1 MPNAK
6 GGKKFKRGKKN
17 TSFEKKLIYKD
28 PKEDQEYGKVIRA
41 MGNGRFEI
49 QCFDG
54 KTRMGIIAGNM
65 RKRVWVNKD
74 DIILF
79 SKWEFTTD
87 DDKCSII
94 HKYAEDEVSKLINKK
109 EIPSNFKV
117 SLEDDFNDENDNYF
131 DYSQISSS
139 ESDNEDDEEEEKKT
153 KEKVKDKVNDDGA
166 EQEGIEE
173 DSFIET
179 DDWIQKS
186 SNKTKPLPY
195 RHAEGMN
202 VIDIDDI

>member
-17 TSFEKKLIYKD
+17 TSFDKKLIYKD

-49 QCFDG
+49 LCFDG
-54 KTRMGIIAGNM
+54 KNRMGIVAGNM
-65 RKRVWVNKD
+65 RKRVWINKD

-94 HKYAEDEVSKLINKK
+94 HKYDIDESRKLQSEGEFPDSIRLDEEN
-109 EIPSNFKV
+109 EFGDSDNFH
-117 SLEDDFNDENDNYF
+117 F
-131 DYSQISSS
+131 DYSSTDSSS
-139 ESDNEDDEEEEKKT
+139 GSDDDEEKDD
-153 KEKVKDKVNDDGA
+153 KEKWWSKDDKK
-166 EQEGIEE
+166 EE
-173 DSFIET
+173 D
-179 DDWIQKS
+179 
-186 SNKTKPLPY
+186 N
-195 RHAEGMN
+195 
-202 VIDIDDI
+202 IDIWESEKIDLDDI

>member
-6 GGKKFKRGKKN
+6 GGKKFKKGKKQ
-17 TSFEKKLIYKD
+17 SFNDKKLIYKD

-49 QCFDG
+49 ECFDG
-54 KTRMGIIAGNM
+54 KIRMGIIAGNM

-94 HKYAEDEVSKLINKK
+94 HKYDEDEVKKLERENQFPANIRLDK
-109 EIPSNFKV
+109 ENEFLDYGDDGITFDYDIPSD
-117 SLEDDFNDENDNYF
+117 EDNIIKEE
-131 DYSQISSS
+131 SSSSS
-139 ESDNEDDEEEEKKT
+139 EEDE
-153 KEKVKDKVNDDGA
+153 
-166 EQEGIEE
+166 
-173 DSFIET
+173 
-179 DDWIQKS
+179 
-186 SNKTKPLPY
+186 
-195 RHAEGMN
+195 
-202 VIDIDDI
+202 VIDVDDI

>member
-28 PKEDQEYGKVIRA
+28 PKEDQEYGKVVRA

-54 KTRMGIIAGNM
+54 KTRMGIVAGNM

-87 DDKCSII
+87 DDKCSIV
-94 HKYAEDEVSKLINKK
+94 HKY
-109 EIPSNFKV
+109 
-117 SLEDDFNDENDNYF
+117 
-131 DYSQISSS
+131 
-139 ESDNEDDEEEEKKT
+139 
-153 KEKVKDKVNDDGA
+153 
-166 EQEGIEE
+166 
-173 DSFIET
+173 
-179 DDWIQKS
+179 
-186 SNKTKPLPY
+186 
-195 RHAEGMN
+195 
-202 VIDIDDI
+202 DIDESIPAGKNIFLQSNHRICGDPVITICFSVLVLTWCNIVCGSIRIWLVPSCIR

>member
-28 PKEDQEYGKVIRA
+28 PKEDQEYGKVVRE

-87 DDKCSII
+87 DDKCSIV
-94 HKYAEDEVSKLINKK
+94 HKYDIDESRKLQKEGEFPDIINLD
-109 EIPSNFKV
+109 EENEFLDDDNFQ
-117 SLEDDFNDENDNYF
+117 F
-131 DYSQISSS
+131 DYGDADGSSS
-139 ESDNEDDEEEEKKT
+139 DEENDDEEKRENNKWWSKSDN
-153 KEKVKDKVNDDGA
+153 KDKNVEDVWGKQDDKA
-166 EQEGIEE
+166 MPHRHHEG
-173 DSFIET
+173 SFNT
-179 DDWIQKS
+179 
-186 SNKTKPLPY
+186 T
-195 RHAEGMN
+195 

>member
-54 KTRMGIIAGNM
+54 KTRMGIVAGNM

-87 DDKCSII
+87 DDKCSIV
-94 HKYAEDEVSKLINKK
+94 HKYDIDESRKLQKGGEFPDTINLD
-109 EIPSNFKV
+109 E
-117 SLEDDFNDENDNYF
+117 ENDFGDGDNFQF
-131 DYSQISSS
+131 DCDV
-139 ESDNEDDEEEEKKT
+139 SDNSSEEEEDS
-153 KEKVKDKVNDDGA
+153 EEIINSSENIKDKSMPHDA
-166 EQEGIEE
+166 TE
-173 DSFIET
+173 
-179 DDWIQKS
+179 
-186 SNKTKPLPY
+186 
-195 RHAEGMN
+195 
-202 VIDIDDI
+202 IDIDDI

>member
-6 GGKKFKRGKKN
+6 GGKKFKKGKKQ
-17 TSFEKKLIYKD
+17 TFHQKALIYKD

-41 MGNGRFEI
+41 MGNGRFEV

-54 KTRMGIIAGNM
+54 KVRMGIIAGNM

-79 SKWEFTTD
+79 SKWEFTTE

-94 HKYAEDEVSKLINKK
+94 HKYDIDEARRLQKEGEFPDTINLDEENDFNTDDNFEFNYDSGSDDSGDSDKEKEDVSPWWASQEGDKTDKSIDNIWDQKK
-109 EIPSNFKV
+109 ETV
-117 SLEDDFNDENDNYF
+117 V
-131 DYSQISSS
+131 
-139 ESDNEDDEEEEKKT
+139 T
-153 KEKVKDKVNDDGA
+153 RHH
-166 EQEGIEE
+166 EGV
-173 DSFIET
+173 T
-179 DDWIQKS
+179 
-186 SNKTKPLPY
+186 
-195 RHAEGMN
+195 

>member
-6 GGKKFKRGKKN
+6 GGKKFKKGKKK
-17 TSFEKKLIYKD
+17 TFHEKSLIYKD
-28 PKEDQEYGKVIRA
+28 SKEDQEYGKIIRA

-94 HKYAEDEVSKLINKK
+94 HKYDIDEARRLQKEGEFPDTINLD
-109 EIPSNFKV
+109 EENEFNIDDSNF
-117 SLEDDFNDENDNYF
+117 EFNYDSGSD
-131 DYSQISSS
+131 S
-139 ESDNEDDEEEEKKT
+139 ESDEEKEESLQISITTKT
-153 KEKVKDKVNDDGA
+153 E
-166 EQEGIEE
+166 
-173 DSFIET
+173 
-179 DDWIQKS
+179 
-186 SNKTKPLPY
+186 Y
-195 RHAEGMN
+195 RGE
-202 VIDIDDI
+202 

>member
-54 KTRMGIIAGNM
+54 KTRMGIVAGNM

-87 DDKCSII
+87 DDKCSIV
-94 HKYAEDEVSKLINKK
+94 HKYDIDESRKLQKEGEFPDTIN
-109 EIPSNFKV
+109 
-117 SLEDDFNDENDNYF
+117 L
-131 DYSQISSS
+131 
-139 ESDNEDDEEEEKKT
+139 DEENEF
-153 KEKVKDKVNDDGA
+153 VNDDNFQFDYGA
-166 EQEGIEE
+166 GDSDSDEEKGDEEKEE
-173 DSFIET
+173 DNKWWT
-179 DDWIQKS
+179 KS
-186 SNKTKPLPY
+186 DNKSNKDVEDVWGKQDDKAMPH
-195 RHAEGMN
+195 RHHEGVT

>member
-6 GGKKFKRGKKN
+6 GGKKFKKGKKQ
-17 TSFEKKLIYKD
+17 TFHQKALIYKD
-28 PKEDQEYGKVIRA
+28 PKEDQEYGKIVRA

-87 DDKCSII
+87 DDKCSIV
-94 HKYAEDEVSKLINKK
+94 HKYDIDEARKLQKEGEFPDTINLDEENDFQEGDNFEFNYDSGSDDSDNSDESKEEEEEVSPWWGSQEDDKTDKSIDNIWDQKKETLVTRHHEGLNNKK
-109 EIPSNFKV
+109 E
-117 SLEDDFNDENDNYF
+117 
-131 DYSQISSS
+131 
-139 ESDNEDDEEEEKKT
+139 
-153 KEKVKDKVNDDGA
+153 
-166 EQEGIEE
+166 
-173 DSFIET
+173 
-179 DDWIQKS
+179 
-186 SNKTKPLPY
+186 
-195 RHAEGMN
+195 
-202 VIDIDDI
+202 IDIDDI

>member
-17 TSFEKKLIYKD
+17 TSFEKKMIYKD

-79 SKWEFTTD
+79 SKWDFTTD
-87 DDKCSII
+87 DDKCSIV
-94 HKYAEDEVSKLINKK
+94 HKYDIDESRKLQKEGEFPDSINLDEDNEYADDNSFQFDLNEINSDSDSEDENPDDKSMLTTPKNDSMDDVWGKQNETKLSVKHH
-109 EIPSNFKV
+109 
-117 SLEDDFNDENDNYF
+117 
-131 DYSQISSS
+131 
-139 ESDNEDDEEEEKKT
+139 EK
-153 KEKVKDKVNDDGA
+153 
-166 EQEGIEE
+166 I
-173 DSFIET
+173 
-179 DDWIQKS
+179 
-186 SNKTKPLPY
+186 
-195 RHAEGMN
+195 
-202 VIDIDDI
+202 IDLDDI

>member
-17 TSFEKKLIYKD
+17 TSFEKKMIYKD

-41 MGNGRFEI
+41 QGNGRFEI
-49 QCFDG
+49 QGFDG

-65 RKRVWVNKD
+65 RKRVWINKD

-79 SKWEFTTD
+79 NRWEFTTD

-94 HKYAEDEVSKLINKK
+94 HKYDIDESRKLQKEGEFPDSINL
-109 EIPSNFKV
+109 EEENEFNNDDNNFQ
-117 SLEDDFNDENDNYF
+117 F
-131 DYSQISSS
+131 DYGS
-139 ESDNEDDEEEEKKT
+139 SDNISEEEDDEEDEEK
-153 KEKVKDKVNDDGA
+153 
-166 EQEGIEE
+166 EE
-173 DSFIET
+173 DT
-179 DDWIQKS
+179 KS
-186 SNKTKPLPY
+186 KQDNKVLPH
-195 RHAEGMN
+195 RHNGGME

>member
-28 PKEDQEYGKVIRA
+28 PKEDQEYGKVVRA

-87 DDKCSII
+87 DDKCSIV
-94 HKYAEDEVSKLINKK
+94 HKYDIDESRKLQKGGEFPDIINLD
-109 EIPSNFKV
+109 EENEFLDDDNFQ
-117 SLEDDFNDENDNYF
+117 F
-131 DYSQISSS
+131 DYSGTGDSSDSSS
-139 ESDNEDDEEEEKKT
+139 DEEDAENIE
-153 KEKVKDKVNDDGA
+153 DKNKNIEDIWGKQDDKA
-166 EQEGIEE
+166 MPHRHHEG
-173 DSFIET
+173 SFNT
-179 DDWIQKS
+179 
-186 SNKTKPLPY
+186 T
-195 RHAEGMN
+195 

>member
-94 HKYAEDEVSKLINKK
+94 HKYDIDESRKLQKEGEFPDSINLD
-109 EIPSNFKV
+109 EENEFSESNNFQ
-117 SLEDDFNDENDNYF
+117 F
-131 DYSQISSS
+131 DYD
-139 ESDNEDDEEEEKKT
+139 ESDNSSEEDEEKEEEKDENSDVWWQT
-153 KEKVKDKVNDDGA
+153 KESSKNDSMEDVWGKQN
-166 EQEGIEE
+166 ESKLQFRHHEE
-173 DSFIET
+173 IVD
-179 DDWIQKS
+179 
-186 SNKTKPLPY
+186 L
-195 RHAEGMN
+195 
-202 VIDIDDI
+202 DDI

>member
-6 GGKKFKRGKKN
+6 GGKKFKKGKKQ
-17 TSFEKKLIYKD
+17 TFHQKALIYKD
-28 PKEDQEYGKVIRA
+28 PKEDQEYGKIVRA

-94 HKYAEDEVSKLINKK
+94 HKYDIDESRKLQKEGEFPDTINLDEENEFNTDDNNFEFNYDSGSSSEEDNEAEEEKEEKDKEEEVSPWWNKDKDGKTDKCIDNIWDQKK
-109 EIPSNFKV
+109 EI
-117 SLEDDFNDENDNYF
+117 LETRNHR
-131 DYSQISSS
+131 
-139 ESDNEDDEEEEKKT
+139 
-153 KEKVKDKVNDDGA
+153 
-166 EQEGIEE
+166 GI
-173 DSFIET
+173 T
-179 DDWIQKS
+179 
-186 SNKTKPLPY
+186 
-195 RHAEGMN
+195 

>member
-41 MGNGRFEI
+41 VGNGRFEI

-87 DDKCSII
+87 DDKCSIV
-94 HKYAEDEVSKLINKK
+94 HKYDVDESRKLQKEGEFPDTINLD
-109 EIPSNFKV
+109 EENEFGDDDDNFQ
-117 SLEDDFNDENDNYF
+117 F
-131 DYSQISSS
+131 DYDISENSS
-139 ESDNEDDEEEEKKT
+139 EEGDEEIINSSENI
-153 KEKVKDKVNDDGA
+153 KDKSMPHRHH
-166 EQEGIEE
+166 EGV
-173 DSFIET
+173 T
-179 DDWIQKS
+179 
-186 SNKTKPLPY
+186 
-195 RHAEGMN
+195 

>member
-28 PKEDQEYGKVIRA
+28 PKEDQEYGKVVRA

-54 KTRMGIIAGNM
+54 KTRMGIVAGNM

-79 SKWEFTTD
+79 SKWGFSTD
-87 DDKCSII
+87 DDKCSIV
-94 HKYAEDEVSKLINKK
+94 HKYDIDESRKLQKEGEFPDTINLD
-109 EIPSNFKV
+109 EENEFVNDDNFQ
-117 SLEDDFNDENDNYF
+117 F
-131 DYSQISSS
+131 DYGGNSEDSSS
-139 ESDNEDDEEEEKKT
+139 ESNDEEENIEDNKWWT
-153 KEKVKDKVNDDGA
+153 KNDDKK
-166 EQEGIEE
+166 
-173 DSFIET
+173 
-179 DDWIQKS
+179 DDLDVWESEK
-186 SNKTKPLPY
+186 
-195 RHAEGMN
+195 
-202 VIDIDDI
+202 IDLDDI

>member
-6 GGKKFKRGKKN
+6 GGKKFKKGKKQ
-17 TSFEKKLIYKD
+17 TFHQKALIYKD
-28 PKEDQEYGKVIRA
+28 PKEDQEYGKIVRA

-94 HKYAEDEVSKLINKK
+94 HKYDIDESRKLQKEGEFPDTINLD
-109 EIPSNFKV
+109 EENEFNTDDNNF
-117 SLEDDFNDENDNYF
+117 EFNYGPDSE
-131 DYSQISSS
+131 SSSS
-139 ESDNEDDEEEEKKT
+139 EDEKDKSDNEKIDNEK
-153 KEKVKDKVNDDGA
+153 
-166 EQEGIEE
+166 
-173 DSFIET
+173 
-179 DDWIQKS
+179 
-186 SNKTKPLPY
+186 
-195 RHAEGMN
+195 
-202 VIDIDDI
+202 IDLDDI